1 VTERLATS
9 PPSDPRSVPVSAPA
23 DSALPK
29 STPADHPLHGRPAP
43 GVWHPELYLAELI
56 GTALLVAAGVSV
68 VIMMFS
74 PLSFGPG
81 LIPASWLRRAV
92 TGLLFGLVGAL
103 VSVSGI
109 GKVSGAHLN
118 PSVTLAFLIEGKLKF
133 RDALGYWSAQLLGG
147 LGGGLLLAAW
157 GQVGSA
163 VHWGDTEAGQG
174 VPVWQAVAGEA
185 LCTAAL
191 VVLIFRMGSHERTKA
206 WTPWSIAPLF
216 SLMVCLE
223 APLSGTSTNLA
234 RSLGPNLLAGSGGQ
248 LWLYL
253 LAPLL
258 GASGVALLSRSG
270 GLGRHRPVAAR
281 VAHPAH
287 AAGPLHTR

>member
-1 VTERLATS
+1 MTERLAFS
-9 PPSDPRSVPVSAPA
+9 P
-23 DSALPK
+23 
-29 STPADHPLHGRPAP
+29 STPGQPPFFSPSFDRPLHGQPAP
-43 GVWHPELYLAELI
+43 GVWHPRLYLAELV
-56 GTALLVAAGVSV
+56 GTALLVVAGVSV
-68 VIMMFS
+68 VIVMFS
-74 PLSFGPG
+74 PLSFGPE
-81 LIPASWLRRAV
+81 LIPGTALRRAV

-103 VSVSGI
+103 VSVSAI
-109 GKVSGAHLN
+109 GQVSGAHLN

-133 RDALGYWSAQLLGG
+133 RDALGYWAAQLLGG
-147 LGGGLLLAAW
+147 TLGGLALAAW
-157 GQVGSA
+157 GQVGRA
-163 VHWGDTEAGQG
+163 AHWGDTEVEKG
-174 VPVWQAVAGEA
+174 VPVWQAFAGEM

-191 VVLIFRMGSHERTKA
+191 VVLIFRMGAHERTRR

-234 RSLGPNLLAGSGGQ
+234 RSLGPDLLAGSGSV

-258 GASGVALLSRSG
+258 GAAAVALLSRSG

-281 VAHPAH
+281 VAHPTR
-287 AAGPLHTR
+287 AADIQSGS